1 MEKIKVTESNI
12 RIDKYIANNTDLSR
26 QKIINML
33 KEGNV
38 LVNNHVVKPSYST
51 TVDDEITIKDVIK
64 EESTYE
70 AKNIPIDIV
79 YEDDYIIIV
88 NKPSGL
94 TVHPGAGNKENTL
107 VNALLYYGKNLSKIG
122 GLERPGVVHRI
133 DKDTSGLIILAKDD
147 KTHEILSDYFKNK
160 KIRREY
166 IALVKGVIT
175 SNTGTIDAPIG
186 RNPKN
191 RLKMCV
197 TDTNSKKAVTNFKV
211 LKRYSKYTLLSLV
224 LETGRT
230 HQIRVHMDYINHPV
244 YNDPLYTNDKT
255 TDFGQFLHSYKMDFI
270 HPITNE
276 EMHFEAPLP
285 EEFQSFIDELDK
297 EID

>member
-1 MEKIKVTESNI
+1 MKTIKVQESNI
-12 RIDKYIANNTDLSR
+12 RLDKYLANNTDLSR
-26 QKIINML
+26 QKIINMI
-33 KEGNV
+33 KDKDI
-38 LVNNHVVKPSYST
+38 LVNSQETKPSYQVSI
-51 TVDDEITIKDVIK
+51 DDEITIKDMVKK
-64 EESTYE
+64 ESDFKATE
-70 AKNIPIDIV
+70 IPLDIV
-79 YEDDYIIIV
+79 FEDDYIIIV

-94 TVHPGAGNKENTL
+94 TVHPGAGNKDNTL

-147 KTHEILSDYFKNK
+147 KTHEMLADYFKTK

-166 IALVKGVIT
+166 IALVKGIVS

-211 LKRYSKYTLLSLV
+211 IKRYKKYTLLSLV

-244 YNDPLYTNDKT
+244 FNDPLYTSDKT
-255 TDFGQFLHSYKMDFI
+255 TEFGQFLHSYKMDFI
-270 HPITNE
+270 HPVTKKQ
-276 EMHFEAPLP
+276 MHFEAPLP
-285 EEFQSFIDELDK
+285 LEFKSFIDELEK